1 MVSETYDDASAN
13 AAGEDQM
20 KGTATEALML
30 KLLFEGPSS

>member
-13 AAGEDQM
+13 AAGEDQ
-20 KGTATEALML
+20 ALML